1 MTFHKCHGQIF
12 KVELSPKEQKAV
24 DEEINR
30 QLIARH
36 LEFTDNV
43 DYMIMGILHNHFD
56 FDLSDLRRFY
66 DTFHAENDELVK
78 HYEMP
83 DAGVYIARREMNKIG
98 CNVEKWNRER
108 SE

>member
-1 MTFHKCHGQIF
+1 MKFHKCHGQIF

-36 LEFTDNV
+36 LEFTDDV
-43 DYMIMGILHNHFD
+43 DYMIMCILHNHFD

-66 DTFHAENDELVK
+66 DIFHAENDELVE

-98 CNVEKWNRER
+98 CNIEKWNRER